1 MLLTRKSNAVERSPA
16 RFSSSLADSLSRALP
31 TMDRRGFLKRS
42 GIGIGAGIAAAQL
55 GLIQKAKAAEGGKSA
70 DGKKIEVKRTVCTHC
85 SVGCASDAIVE
96 NGVWVRQ
103 EPVLSLIHI

>member
-1 MLLTRKSNAVERSPA
+1 MLLTRKTNAVERSSA

-42 GIGIGAGIAAAQL
+42 GIGSGAGIAAAQL
-55 GLIQKAKAAEGGKSA
+55 GLIQKAKAADGAKGA

-85 SVGCASDAIVE
+85 SVSYTHLTLPTIYSV
-96 NGVWVRQ
+96 
-103 EPVLSLIHI
+103 